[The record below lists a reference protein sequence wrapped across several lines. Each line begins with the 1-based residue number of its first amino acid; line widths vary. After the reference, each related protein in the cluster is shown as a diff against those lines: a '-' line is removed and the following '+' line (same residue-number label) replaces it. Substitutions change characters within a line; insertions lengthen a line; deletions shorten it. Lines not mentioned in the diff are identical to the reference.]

1 MANLQYAKAKGR
13 EAENA
18 VVEFLRA
25 RGYRGAERR
34 RLSGDAD
41 KGDIAGIV
49 DFAIEVKNE
58 KRISLADY
66 VFQARREAANAGAK
80 FGVAWVK
87 RRGKA
92 DPGDWY
98 VVMDGHTFVRLM
110 REWHDSHTPF

>member
-49 DFAIEVKNE
+49 DFAI
-58 KRISLADY
+58 
-66 VFQARREAANAGAK
+66 
-80 FGVAWVK
+80 
-87 RRGKA
+87 
-92 DPGDWY
+92 
-98 VVMDGHTFVRLM
+98 
-110 REWHDSHTPF
+110 